1 MRITF
6 RTGEPMVAWDA
17 QSGYTKYLAP
27 GSPEHSGAHARL
39 LELAVEIESDFEP
52 YGKRSR
58 DGPDCADCSCG
69 CRHFA
74 TLAGPLGADWGV
86 CMNKNSPR
94 AGLLTLEHQGCPA
107 FEAGA
112 DGDELPG

>member
-1 MRITF
+1 MRIIPPSE
-6 RTGEPMVAWDA
+6 RPVIAWDA
-17 QSGYTKYLAP
+17 QTGHANDLVP

-39 LELAVEIESDFEP
+39 LELGVEMESDFEP

-58 DGPDCADCSCG
+58 DGPDCADCSCR

-74 TLAGPLGADWGV
+74 ILAGPLGADWGV
-86 CMNKNSPR
+86 CMNKYSPR
-94 AGLLTLEHQGCPA
+94 ARLLTFEHQRCPA

-112 DGDELPG
+112 NRE